1 MSKSSQSNP
10 LNCLLCNAEVM
21 NKKEDY
27 LCNSK
32 VIGKVLIPLIEF
44 YECRGCHETRLSP
57 EARHEVITHV
67 REQERN
73 AIASLSSDDLIT
85 AGQAA
90 ELLGV
95 SKQAFSKN
103 PKIKK
108 GYVYFTQI
116 GNKKVYFKRSV
127 ELFRETGDGRFP
139 ITKWKFSHQEN
150 RISQNDNAREGWQ
163 EVVCQADIADYSKS
177 TWSLSLRAEL

>member
-1 MSKSSQSNP
+1 MGKSSQSDP
-10 LNCLLCNAEVM
+10 LNCSLCNAEIM

-44 YECRGCHETRLSP
+44 YECCGCHETTLSP
-57 EARHEVITHV
+57 EASHEVITRV
-67 REQERN
+67 EELERN
-73 AIASLSSDDLIT
+73 AVASLPSDDLIT

-90 ELLGV
+90 DLLGV

-116 GNKKVYFKRSV
+116 GTKKTYFRRSI
-127 ELFRETGDGRFP
+127 ELFRKTGDGRFA
-139 ITKWKFSHQEN
+139 ITKWKSSYQEK

-163 EVVCQADIADYSKS
+163 KVVCQADIVDYSNY
-177 TWSLSLRAEL
+177 TWSSSLRAGL

>member
-1 MSKSSQSNP
+1 
-10 LNCLLCNAEVM
+10 M

-32 VIGKVLIPLIEF
+32 VIGEVLIPLIEF
-44 YECRGCHETRLSP
+44 YECRGCHETTLSP
-57 EARHEVITHV
+57 EASHELITHV

-90 ELLGV
+90 AILGV

-116 GNKKVYFKRSV
+116 GTKKAYFRKSV
-127 ELFRETGDGRFP
+127 ELFRESGDGRFP
-139 ITKWKFSHQEN
+139 ITKWKFSHQESW
-150 RISQNDNAREGWQ
+150 ISQNDNAREGWQ
-163 EVVCQADIADYSKS
+163 EVVYQVDVAQYSKY
-177 TWSLSLRAEL
+177 TWSSSLRAGL

>member
-1 MSKSSQSNP
+1 MGKSSQNNP
-10 LNCLLCNAEVM
+10 LYCLLCNAEIM

-32 VIGKVLIPLIEF
+32 VIGKVLIPLVEF
-44 YECRGCHETRLSP
+44 CECRGCHDITLSP
-57 EARHEVITHV
+57 KASHEVITHV

-90 ELLGV
+90 GLLGV

-103 PKIKK
+103 PKIRK

-116 GNKKVYFKRSV
+116 GTKKAYFRRSV
-127 ELFRETGDGRFP
+127 ELFKQTGDGRFL
-139 ITKWKFSHQEN
+139 ITKWKFSDQEN
-150 RISQNDNAREGWQ
+150 WISKNDSAREGWQ
-163 EVVCQADIADYSKS
+163 EVVCQADITDYS
-177 TWSLSLRAEL
+177 TYIWITAP